1 MSDPARRLQ
10 PHENV
15 RAKKLLLPR
24 EHGAYTELGFSLAT
38 ALGLGRITSPAI
50 LLAASLIAF
59 FVAHEPIA
67 ILLRGRGNRRLAEAK
82 HGAVATAAL
91 SIGAGIILGAAG
103 WWQAPVAARSAVL
116 LPLCFGAALMLIVS
130 KRREKSALGEMLMAL
145 TFAGAL
151 IPIALAAETDA
162 AAALM
167 AAALWA
173 VIFILQTLAVRE
185 VRGRGRDYQE
195 RRLSPA
201 VLTSTGVFVIA
212 ALLIG
217 HWLSVV
223 ALLPSGVIAAMCGL
237 LRVSPRRLRTVGW
250 AFAVSDVLAF
260 SAMLALLR

>member
-1 MSDPARRLQ
+1 
-10 PHENV
+10 
-15 RAKKLLLPR
+15 
-24 EHGAYTELGFSLAT
+24 LGFSVAT
-38 ALGLGRITSPAI
+38 ALGLGRIASPSI

-59 FVAHEPIA
+59 FVAHEPVA
-67 ILLRGRGNRRLAEAK
+67 ILLGGRGNRRLAEAK

-91 SIGAGIILGAAG
+91 SIGVGIILGAAG
-103 WWQAPVAARSAVL
+103 WSRAPAAVRSAVL
-116 LPLCFGAALMLIVS
+116 LPLCFGATLMLIVL

-151 IPIALAAETDA
+151 LPIALAGEADA
-162 AAALM
+162 AAALI

-185 VRGRGRDYQE
+185 VRGRGRDDQE

-212 ALLIG
+212 ALLMG
-217 HWLSVV
+217 GTHRLSVV
-223 ALLPSGVIAAMCGL
+223 ALLPSVVVAAMCGL

-260 SAMLALLR
+260 AAMLALLR